1 MNKSLD
7 YWKET
12 PGNIPLD
19 MRRNIGMAQLL
30 LPGPELIDIGLPKD
44 EKAKQK
50 VMAMYAEVL
59 KDQLQDLDMFEDF
72 DLDDSD
78 DDFDDE
84 KMEKLLASGADLG
97 DFFNRSDLS
106 PRF

>member
-1 MNKSLD
+1 
-7 YWKET
+7 
-12 PGNIPLD
+12 